1 MWNLVLAFADVV
13 ATSSDSRLGAIRL
26 AWWRERLEELDAGT
40 DPPAEPRLQAVAS
53 ELVSRAVSGNELG
66 QLENAWLPLLKAFPW
81 NAEQA
86 NGLKLRGE
94 IMFGVGA
101 RLLGEAREQAA
112 KAGAFWALVDGADH
126 VSDPSSRQMLRN
138 AAAAELGELEPM
150 PRRLRVLT
158 VLSALAAA
166 DLVREGSGLTRLS
179 AALRHRLWGNFPR

>member
-1 MWNLVLAFADVV
+1 LWNLDLAFADVV

-26 AWWRERLEELDAGT
+26 AWWRERLEELDADT

-53 ELVSRAVSGNELG
+53 ELESRGVSGKELS
-66 QLENAWLPLLKAFPW
+66 QLENAWLPLLEPFPW

-94 IMFGVGA
+94 IMFGIGA
-101 RLLGEAREQAA
+101 RLLGEAREEAA
-112 KAGAFWALVDGADH
+112 KAGAFWSLVDGADH
-126 VSDPSSRQMLRN
+126 VSDPPSRQMLRN

-158 VLSALAAA
+158 VLSALNAA